1 MAEGYA
7 RGRIRDD
14 EARERLEPLAPGERP
29 KAVTVAAIASAVLAV
44 ANVAAAPL
52 VDDRSNDEWRIAVM
66 QAIVL
71 LIAGAGMWRGKYW
84 AVLGFQILLGI
95 AVVYAGLSLLVAS
108 NVAGALL
115 ALAIMVSA
123 GTLFWFLV
131 RSLARLQMPR
141 RPGDRRL
148 G

>member
-1 MAEGYA
+1 
-7 RGRIRDD
+7 
-14 EARERLEPLAPGERP
+14 
-29 KAVTVAAIASAVLAV
+29 
-44 ANVAAAPL
+44 
-52 VDDRSNDEWRIAVM
+52 
-66 QAIVL
+66 
-71 LIAGAGMWRGKYW
+71 MWRGKYW

-108 NVAGALL
+108 NVAGAVL
-115 ALAIMVSA
+115 ALAIMVCA